1 MDDSK
6 LVNVN
11 LVDITDCDLY
21 IDEESNEMID
31 EESNEMIDEESN
43 EMIDENVLKNI
54 SWADS
59 VEQELST
66 SMDTRIFMNDQKNE
80 YTINIDN
87 VISSK
92 IECLP
97 DINIME
103 YQTIII
109 NNLRKEIK
117 STDDKISEQ
126 LDINT
131 LLLKLTWLKETSKYL
146 SDKLGLT
153 IVLHNDN
160 DPTTLSRSSY
170 KFCDNNFE
178 CQYNYNIKKHY
189 GCYARHY
196 VHNLVNADI
205 IALLNYIIGNKTNL
219 SQIVVSEIRKSINT
233 ISFVIGHMYEEL
245 KNAQTFNFFNSKD
258 NHIERNPKKKKNK
271 KVLVQTS

>member
-21 IDEESNEMID
+21 IDEESNEMIDEESNEMID

-131 LLLKLTWLKETSKYL
+131 LLLKLTWLK
-146 SDKLGLT
+146 
-153 IVLHNDN
+153 VM
-160 DPTTLSRSSY
+160 
-170 KFCDNNFE
+170 
-178 CQYNYNIKKHY
+178 NIK
-189 GCYARHY
+189 
-196 VHNLVNADI
+196 NLK
-205 IALLNYIIGNKTNL
+205 LNKRNLYITKYKT
-219 SQIVVSEIRKSINT
+219 
-233 ISFVIGHMYEEL
+233 
-245 KNAQTFNFFNSKD
+245 
-258 NHIERNPKKKKNK
+258 
-271 KVLVQTS
+271 

>member
-21 IDEESNEMID
+21 
-31 EESNEMIDEESN
+31 IDEESN

-66 SMDTRIFMNDQKNE
+66 SMDTRMFMNDQKNE

-87 VISSK
+87 VISGK
-92 IECLP
+92 IDCLT

-117 STDDKISEQ
+117 TTDDKIYEQ

-131 LLLKLTWLKETSKYL
+131 LLLKLKQPL
-146 SDKLGLT
+146 SSRLLFPKSKLGEK
-153 IVLHNDN
+153 
-160 DPTTLSRSSY
+160 P
-170 KFCDNNFE
+170 F
-178 CQYNYNIKKHY
+178 
-189 GCYARHY
+189 
-196 VHNLVNADI
+196 
-205 IALLNYIIGNKTNL
+205 KTW
-219 SQIVVSEIRKSINT
+219 S
-233 ISFVIGHMYEEL
+233 G
-245 KNAQTFNFFNSKD
+245 
-258 NHIERNPKKKKNK
+258 
-271 KVLVQTS
+271 

>member
-11 LVDITDCDLY
+11 LVNITDCDLY
-21 IDEESNEMID
+21 IDEEPNET
-31 EESNEMIDEESN
+31 
-43 EMIDENVLKNI
+43 IDENILKNI

-59 VEQELST
+59 VEQELS
-66 SMDTRIFMNDQKNE
+66 SSLDTRIFMNEQKNE
-80 YTINIDN
+80 CTININN
-87 VISSK
+87 VISEK
-92 IECLP
+92 IDCLT

-103 YQTIII
+103 YQTIIV
-109 NNLRKEIK
+109 NNLRKDIK
-117 STDDKISEQ
+117 AYDDKITEN
-126 LDINT
+126 LDIDN
-131 LLLKLTWLKETSKYL
+131 LLLKLNWLKETSKYL

-153 IVLHNDN
+153 IIHHKND
-160 DPTTLSRSSY
+160 DLAILSRSSY

-205 IALLNYIIGNKTNL
+205 VALLAYINANKANL
-219 SQIVVSEIRKSINT
+219 SQAIIEEIRKSINT

-245 KNAQTFNFFNSKD
+245 KNAQTFNFFNSKN

-271 KVLVQTS
+271 KLINQT